1 MYECSF
7 VIQKYPD
14 GYERSQREGIQSGE
28 FQEAIEMRIWNNKLF
43 ANSGAIGMLL
53 RTLREEDAECGDIQ
67 EGD

>member
-1 MYECSF
+1 
-7 VIQKYPD
+7 
-14 GYERSQREGIQSGE
+14 
-28 FQEAIEMRIWNNKLF
+28 MRIWNNKLF